1 MYLSVQQA
9 EAIRGGHGLGNKSWR
24 PKTSGAE
31 VHTGN
36 NNNNAGVS
44 VMAMPGDNSGI
55 AGLVCLKWTARG
67 NRMSSDS
74 YASGS
79 PSKQRQEED
88 QGRDNLLD
96 KASGSS
102 TGALGGRR

>member
-9 EAIRGGHGLGNKSWR
+9 EAIRDGHGLGNKSWR

-88 QGRDNLLD
+88 PGWD